1 MGRTPAEQHESASG
15 AKAGPMAI
23 HSLLGGREKARDDV
37 LNERR
42 SEKYSTDGS
51 APAAGFT
58 PNSPSGATSAKG

>member
-1 MGRTPAEQHESASG
+1 
-15 AKAGPMAI
+15 MAI